1 MKAIHQ
7 SVVGQFVFGAILTSG
22 LALANAGQ
30 TLAATV
36 NATLTAD
43 NHYGLF
49 TGDSQGNLLRFI
61 GRNEKGA
68 GGQATGAVVN
78 DANYGN
84 VTLNSVGNQ
93 AGSYNWSVG
102 ENWTFDLNAGEHLY
116 VVAWDDSSVAET
128 WVGQFNYN
136 GRQLLTGASDWEY
149 LVAQDFADTA
159 AVEGIN
165 PGDNGDVPKVGELG
179 RQIANANWQATAN
192 LGKNNGTTNPWGK
205 IAGISDDADFLKV
218 ATRNDNRYTIF
229 RTKSPLEAKETPE
242 PLAMTG
248 LALVGMVGAA
258 RKAKLG

>member
-7 SVVGQFVFGAILTSG
+7 SVVGQFIFGAILTSG

-68 GGQATGAVVN
+68 YGASNGTVVT
-78 DANYGN
+78 DGNYGN
-84 VTLNSVGNQ
+84 VTLNTVSNG
-93 AGSYNWSVG
+93 GWNWSG
-102 ENWTFDLNAGEHLY
+102 AEKWTFDLNAGEHLY

-128 WVGQFNYN
+128 WVGEFNYD
-136 GRQLLTGASDWEY
+136 GKQLLTGASDWEY
-149 LVAQDFADTA
+149 LVAQDFANTTA
-159 AVEGIN
+159 IEGVN
-165 PGDNGDVPKVGELG
+165 PGDNGDVPKVGELTN
-179 RQIANANWQATAN
+179 QIANANWQATGS
-192 LGKNNGTTNPWGK
+192 LGKNNGSTTPWGK
-205 IAGISDDADFLKV
+205 IAGINENADFLKV
-218 ATRNDNRYTIF
+218 AARSDNRYTIF
-229 RTKSPLEAKETPE
+229 RTKAPLEAKETPE

-248 LALVGMVGAA
+248 LALIGMVGAA
-258 RKAKLG
+258 RKAKG